1 MHARVHQHGPRDAI
15 RDQGERPAKHGRGDV
30 FPGDDIDPAEGGS
43 EAVLRTTIS
52 ATLDGAVGLPSTV
65 YEDHRVSFD
74 LEYIQESMR
83 MIAQSWGSA
92 VFIIYMEY

>member
-1 MHARVHQHGPRDAI
+1 MAHAMLSVI
-15 RDQGERPAKHGRGDV
+15 RAKGLLRKKHGRGDV
-30 FPGDDIDPAEGGS
+30 FPGDDIDPAEEGS